1 MSNYILKGRDN
12 MGKIIPINN
21 DRNTQ
26 IKGIIIV
33 MDNLPN
39 SFNYI
44 PEEKKLQIEYAAQQW
59 VREVLMDYIN
69 KHKNVSVIEC
79 ITNTYLI
86 FDELWLIEK
95 QDNRNYITKEQSDDR
110 HYLISSAHD
119 FISDVYGSDYAI
131 RLYSMEKGFF
141 E

>member
-1 MSNYILKGRDN
+1 

-44 PEEKKLQIEYAAQQW
+44 PEEKKLQVKEWQEVCRL
-59 VREVLMDYIN
+59 VRIRDGHQCQICGKQYGLEIHHKTYYIN
-69 KHKNVSVIEC
+69 NVSIVGHEIEHLDC
-79 ITNTYLI
+79 LITLC
-86 FDELWLIEK
+86 
-95 QDNRNYITKEQSDDR
+95 QDCHAKIHNK
-110 HYLISSAHD
+110 
-119 FISDVYGSDYAI
+119 
-131 RLYSMEKGFF
+131 
-141 E
+141 

>member
-1 MSNYILKGRDN
+1 

-26 IKGIIIV
+26 IKGIRIV

-44 PEEKKLQIEYAAQQW
+44 PKEKELQIECAAQQW

-86 FDELWLIEK
+86 FDELWVIEK

-110 HYLISSAHD
+110 HYLIGCAHD

-131 RLYSMEKGFF
+131 KLYSMEKGFS